1 MLYRRIR
8 LLFKRDRDHI
18 TYDILSEFKKLDVG
32 ITWMEIYTKDC
43 YIKFQLED
51 DEKYKELLEN
61 IEKIEDLESITEI
74 DLISFESRNIQLN
87 EIVNLLGKIVLVVD
101 CKGIIKYS
109 NISSDLKSVEEELSD
124 ITGKSITDLI
134 DDKSFIDK
142 VMDPDADDVIQE
154 LSLDSV
160 DFLVK
165 MYRKR
170 FRDSDMHGKIIVF
183 DDISEIRGLTD
194 KKFYSSHI
202 TFRDL
207 IYESP
212 EMEKAVKTA
221 MEFSQMDVEILI
233 TGESGTGKEL
243 FTRAIHNLSDCRD
256 KPFIAI
262 NCTSLPEQLL
272 ESELFGYEDGSFTGA
287 MKGGKEGIFEACN
300 GGTIFLDEIGDMPIN
315 LQGKLLRV
323 LQEKTIR
330 RIGGS
335 EEISVNFRL
344 ISATNKDLKQ
354 KILDGDFRLDLMY
367 RLNTLNLVIPP
378 LRDRKKDIKPLV
390 NYFTKKYSNN
400 PNVTYSKE
408 AIQALKNYN
417 YPGNVRELQNIII
430 RALTTLKGDVVT
442 SDDLKFYFDNVVNG
456 SEETFDEKVEKFE
469 KDLILEAMKSGDSIR
484 KTASDMGMTHTKLI
498 NRMKKYN
505 IEKS

>member
-1 MLYRRIR
+1 
-8 LLFKRDRDHI
+8 
-18 TYDILSEFKKLDVG
+18 
-32 ITWMEIYTKDC
+32 MEIYTADC

-51 DEKYKELLEN
+51 EDLYQELLERLRS
-61 IEKIEDLESITEI
+61 IEDLESLTEI
-74 DLISFESRNIQLN
+74 DLISFETRNIQIN
-87 EIVNLLGKIVLVVD
+87 EIVNLLGRIVMVVD
-101 CKGIIKYS
+101 CNGIIKYS
-109 NISSDLKSVEEELSD
+109 NISSDLKSVEGELSD
-124 ITGKSITDLI
+124 IIGKPISEFIS
-134 DDKSFIDK
+134 DKDFLEK
-142 VMDPDADDVIQE
+142 VVDPDADNVIQE
-154 LSLDSV
+154 LSLNDKG
-160 DFLVK
+160 LLAK
-165 MYRKR
+165 MHRKR

-183 DDISEIRGLTD
+183 DDISDIKGYTD

-202 TFRDL
+202 TFKDL

-212 EMEKAVKTA
+212 EMEKVVKTA

-243 FTRAIHNLSDCRD
+243 FTRAIHNLSNRRD

-287 MKGGKEGIFEACN
+287 VKGGKAGIFEACN

-315 LQGKLLRV
+315 LQAKLLRV
-323 LQEKTIR
+323 LQEKKIR

-344 ISATNKDLKQ
+344 ISATNQDLKE
-354 KILDGDFRLDLMY
+354 KIMDGDFRLDLMY

-390 NYFTKKYSNN
+390 KYFTDKYTNN
-400 PNVTYSKE
+400 PNVTYSND
-408 AIQALKNYN
+408 AIQALTSYN

-430 RALTTLKGDVVT
+430 RALTTLRGDVVT
-442 SDDLKFYFDNVVNG
+442 SEDLKFYFDNVVN
-456 SEETFDEKVEKFE
+456 SSNETFDEKVEQFE
-469 KDLILEAMKSGDSIR
+469 KELILEAMKAGDSIR
-484 KTASDMGMTHTKLI
+484 KTASDMGITHTKLI

-505 IEKS
+505 IEKN